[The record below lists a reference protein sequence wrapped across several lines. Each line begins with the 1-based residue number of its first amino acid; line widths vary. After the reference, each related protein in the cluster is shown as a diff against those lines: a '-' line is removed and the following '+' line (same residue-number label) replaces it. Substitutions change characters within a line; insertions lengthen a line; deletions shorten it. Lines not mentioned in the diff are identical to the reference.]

1 MQSFLFS
8 SSVET
13 SCFNRGPS
21 FLNLSPARQRL
32 ACCAGSLPWLP
43 STGFAFLFARHQAQL
58 TFFLLLPLAR
68 VAMSDLIGPW
78 HYLENEFK
86 VGWFQR
92 FCAPTP
98 TASRFLRGTR
108 QALTSR
114 RLLEA
119 ARGYV
124 DKAERQTDDF
134 HQTLLLLVL
143 LLTSSTIALRISK
156 TFLQVQR
163 PRSDTWRTRSGS
175 DTSEVL
181 GWEKPSPPLVRT
193 EHRPVAM
200 TFPPCL
206 FLANNP
212 LTNAWAI
219 NPPPPGQCR
228 CQMFP
233 SLVRSIHHHPFPRLN
248 VWARVVAWNKV
259 VTSMNG
265 HGACVDGGWV
275 HGSIPA
281 AHLIISTML
290 DNRPGGSDK

>member
-1 MQSFLFS
+1 MTRSCPQGLEHWNTPLPLLTSLGIYGGKKLFAKFSFLYFCRNELFQPGPQFS
-8 SSVET
+8 ESQPCKTASRVL
-13 SCFNRGPS
+13 C
-21 FLNLSPARQRL
+21 
-32 ACCAGSLPWLP
+32 WLP
-43 STGFAFLFARHQAQL
+43 SLASVNRICVFVCQAPGTTDFL
-58 TFFLLLPLAR
+58 LLLPLAR

-108 QALTSR
+108 QALKSR

-119 ARGYV
+119 ASGYV

-143 LLTSSTIALRISK
+143 LLISSTIALRISK

-212 LTNAWAI
+212 LTNAWAT
-219 NPPPPGQCR
+219 NPPPPASAGVKC
-228 CQMFP
+228 F
-233 SLVRSIHHHPFPRLN
+233 L
-248 VWARVVAWNKV
+248 AW
-259 VTSMNG
+259 
-265 HGACVDGGWV
+265 
-275 HGSIPA
+275 
-281 AHLIISTML
+281 
-290 DNRPGGSDK
+290 